1 MIRADRSSAQLWGR
15 VVDTGNLRRT
25 RAELPLGTDPLSVR
39 LRIEALERMLEG
51 MIRVPV
57 LGRKVGL
64 DALLGLVPVAGDA
77 LAAMLGLYIVW
88 EGRNLGLSRWQLWRM
103 TADVGVDTLIGAIP
117 LAGDLFDFLYR
128 SNTRNLK
135 IIKRHLDRH
144 HPSTTILPG

>member
-39 LRIEALERMLEG
+39 LRIEAVERMLEG

-77 LAAMLGLYIVW
+77 LAAVLGLYIVW
-88 EGRNLGLSRWQLWRM
+88 EGRNLGMSRWQLWRM
-103 TADVGVDTLIGAIP
+103 AANVGVDTLIGAVP

-144 HPSTTILPG
+144 HPSTTVLPG

>member
-1 MIRADRSSAQLWGR
+1 MNN
-15 VVDTGNLRRT
+15 GNLRSM
-25 RAELPLGTDPLSVR
+25 RAQLPLGTDPLSVR

-77 LAAMLGLYIVW
+77 LAAVLGLYIVW
-88 EGRNLGLSRWQLWRM
+88 EGRNLGMSRWQLWRM
-103 TADVGVDTLIGAIP
+103 TANVGVDTLIGAVP

-144 HPSTTILPG
+144 HPSTTVLHG